1 MAKIRRNDKREM
13 PALNTSSLPD
23 IIFMLLFFF
32 MSVTSMKEVTYKV
45 SIQNPQATELTKL
58 EKKSLVRYIY
68 VGTPTAEFRKQY
80 GAETRIQLDDA
91 FADAREIGD
100 YIINE
105 RSSMKESDQG
115 LMTVSIKADKETKM
129 GIIADIKQE
138 LRRAYALKINYAATH
153 LSFLVCFDRDS
164 HQTLVRLFHRRTLVD
179 DIITNLFSVSE
190 SVVQLDT
197 CLSTVLLAEL
207 SSRSTYIDVTN

>member
-1 MAKIRRNDKREM
+1 MARIRKGEKKEM

-32 MSVTSMKEVTYKV
+32 MTVTSMKEVTYKV
-45 SIQNPQATELTKL
+45 QISNPAATELTKL

-68 VGTPTAEFRKQY
+68 VGTPTQEWRKMF

-91 FADAREIGD
+91 FAEKSEISE

-105 RSSMKESDQG
+105 RSSMRESDQG
-115 LMTVSIKADKETKM
+115 LMTVSIKADKETRM

-138 LRRAYALKINYAATH
+138 LRRAYALKISYAAT
-153 LSFLVCFDRDS
+153 
-164 HQTLVRLFHRRTLVD
+164 QRT
-179 DIITNLFSVSE
+179 N
-190 SVVQLDT
+190 
-197 CLSTVLLAEL
+197 
-207 SSRSTYIDVTN
+207 Y

>member
-45 SIQNPQATELTKL
+45 QFTNPQATELTKL

-68 VGTPTAEFRKQY
+68 VGTPTAEFRQKY
-80 GAETRIQLDDA
+80 GVDTRIQLDDQ
-91 FADAREIGD
+91 FAEKNEVGD
-100 YIINE
+100 FIINE
-105 RSSMKESDQG
+105 RSAMKESDQG
-115 LMTVSIKADKETKM
+115 LMTVSIKADKETRM

-138 LRRAYALKINYAATH
+138 LRRAYALKISYAATQRT
-153 LSFLVCFDRDS
+153 SF
-164 HQTLVRLFHRRTLVD
+164 
-179 DIITNLFSVSE
+179 
-190 SVVQLDT
+190 
-197 CLSTVLLAEL
+197 
-207 SSRSTYIDVTN
+207 